1 MVRILMNVRFGSIAA
16 YHDLH
21 LNVRFQYKADVQL
34 VMLNW

>member
-21 LNVRFQYKADVQL
+21 LTVRFQYKADIQRNPSL
-34 VMLNW
+34 